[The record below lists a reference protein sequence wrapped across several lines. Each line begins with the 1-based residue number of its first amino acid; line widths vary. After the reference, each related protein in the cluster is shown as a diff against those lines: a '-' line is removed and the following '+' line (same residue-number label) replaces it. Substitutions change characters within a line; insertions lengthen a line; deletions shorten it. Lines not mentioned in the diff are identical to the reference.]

1 MSGEE
6 IERGELGSGVIT
18 RKNEQSGQEE
28 EQLLLFNRRIKNKF
42 KLQKY
47 KQEYRHFLRTQMF
60 ERVRDIA

>member
-1 MSGEE
+1 M
-6 IERGELGSGVIT
+6 IT

-47 KQEYRHFLRTQMF
+47 KQEYRHFLKTQMF